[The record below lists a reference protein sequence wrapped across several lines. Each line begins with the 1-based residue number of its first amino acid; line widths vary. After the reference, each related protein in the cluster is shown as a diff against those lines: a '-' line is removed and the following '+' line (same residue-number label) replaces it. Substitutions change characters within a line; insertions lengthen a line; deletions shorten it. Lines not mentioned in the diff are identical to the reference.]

1 MIDTEKIKSLLEAQK
16 LTQEQLAERVGLSKA
31 MTCYILK
38 GFKNPSLEA
47 AKRIADTLGV
57 KLDDLIKEEK

>member
-1 MIDTEKIKSLLEAQK
+1 MIDTEKVKKLLEVHN

-38 GFKNPSLEA
+38 GFKNPSLEV

-57 KLDDLIKEEK
+57 TLDELVK